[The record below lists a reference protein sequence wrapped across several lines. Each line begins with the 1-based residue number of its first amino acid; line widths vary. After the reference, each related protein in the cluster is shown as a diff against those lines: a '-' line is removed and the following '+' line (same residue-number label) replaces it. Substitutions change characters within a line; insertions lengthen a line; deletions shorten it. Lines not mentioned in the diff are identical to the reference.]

1 MNIIQQLEQEQ
12 LRSDIPDF
20 RAGDTVRVHAKV
32 VEGNRERASYC
43 VRRRCRTYI
52 PCTFPACG
60 QNRSQKPRHRTSRKT
75 VLSASFDR

>member
-32 VEGNRERASYC
+32 VEGNREL
-43 VRRRCRTYI
+43 YI
-52 PCTFPACG
+52 
-60 QNRSQKPRHRTSRKT
+60 Q
-75 VLSASFDR
+75 SFFYIIK